1 MIGHIAKSVALVGK
15 GEKHKAYRACDIAF
29 DPFQPSCARFL
40 LLIKVRVPLGYTSVT
55 HFAQA
60 IVVFMAGEHDD
71 AISRLDDLIAMTYD
85 NSICHVVQACA

>member
-29 DPFQPSCARFL
+29 DPFQPSCVRFL
-40 LLIKVRVPLGYTSVT
+40 LLIKVRIPLSCISVA

-71 AISRLDDLIAMTYD
+71 AMSRVDDLIPVAYD
-85 NSICHVVQACA
+85 TPICYVVQAGA